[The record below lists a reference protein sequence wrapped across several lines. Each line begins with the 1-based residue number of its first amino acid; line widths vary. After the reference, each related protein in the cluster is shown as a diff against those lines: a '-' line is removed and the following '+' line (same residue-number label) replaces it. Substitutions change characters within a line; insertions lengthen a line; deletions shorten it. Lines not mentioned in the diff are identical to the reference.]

1 MIYYIGATV
10 KVKWLVRILGLL
22 LNAMMDSV
30 YKPSVEIV
38 LRCLR
43 CYVYYKV
50 ENVAMSGT
58 KISGTGLCLRSHQD
72 GQAQLDEFV
81 QLLRN

>member
-1 MIYYIGATV
+1 
-10 KVKWLVRILGLL
+10 
-22 LNAMMDSV
+22 MMDFV
-30 YKPSVEIV
+30 CKPSVEIV

-43 CYVYYKV
+43 CTIKYYKV